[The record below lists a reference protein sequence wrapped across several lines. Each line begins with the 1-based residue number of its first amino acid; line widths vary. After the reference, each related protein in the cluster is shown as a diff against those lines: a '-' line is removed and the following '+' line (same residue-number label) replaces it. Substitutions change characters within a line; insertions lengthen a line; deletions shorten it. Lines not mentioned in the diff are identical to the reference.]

1 MPVFDTFRDFNA
13 GLTGPICGGFDIQP
27 DDDADVESVTRGLMV
42 TGAGDVTVILK
53 NGETLTLPALAP
65 GVVYP
70 IRVSRALDSGTT
82 ATGIKGLV

>member
-42 TGAGDVTVILK
+42 PSV
-53 NGETLTLPALAP
+53 
-65 GVVYP
+65 
-70 IRVSRALDSGTT
+70 
-82 ATGIKGLV
+82 